1 MTVQLFRLLF
11 FKLNF
16 QIGNA
21 DESCER
27 GCRLF
32 LLIDGVAKTE
42 DQTEQDT
49 LKSCKHS
56 KLSFLSLVFYYLFL
70 SLSVYRFYSFFLSFS
85 LYISLLYSP
94 LPPPLSFSLSFFN
107 YTISH
112 VYVFC
117 YPSFLINFFFFVLFA
132 NKMQINHFFS
142 STTHVNSCDF

>member
-1 MTVQLFRLLF
+1 MLSFAINQMMSEYLLSSILQFNITVQLFRLLF

-56 KLSFLSLVFYYLFL
+56 KLSFLSLVFYCLFL

-85 LYISLLYSP
+85 LNIAFILP
-94 LPPPLSFSLSFFN
+94 LPPPLSFSLSF
-107 YTISH
+107 
-112 VYVFC
+112 
-117 YPSFLINFFFFVLFA
+117 L
-132 NKMQINHFFS
+132 
-142 STTHVNSCDF
+142 

>member
-1 MTVQLFRLLF
+1 MFVCYQSYDVRIFPKFNITVQLFRLLF

-32 LLIDGVAKTE
+32 HLIDGVAKTE

-70 SLSVYRFYSFFLSFS
+70 SLSVYRFYSLLIYLFLTIYRFYTLPSHLLCLS
-85 LYISLLYSP
+85 LFP
-94 LPPPLSFSLSFFN
+94 FFN

-112 VYVFC
+112 VYVFRC
-117 YPSFLINFFFFVLFA
+117 PSFLINFFSLSFL
-132 NKMQINHFFS
+132 
-142 STTHVNSCDF
+142 

>member
-70 SLSVYRFYSFFLSFS
+70 SLPVYRFYSFFLSH
-85 LYISLLYSP
+85 YISLLYSP
-94 LPPPLSFSLSFFN
+94 SHPLCLSLFPFFN